1 MATNAVSKIIK
12 LSKDETILYY
22 DDVNEVLYM
31 LSPYK
36 TIYKYKDVTP
46 SMWSVITMGDKD
58 FLDSLLLTSP
68 FTVVKRIPSTATL
81 TYTLP
86 VPTVTMYSVNSS
98 NVAFAGYDEE
108 KRRLYVEF
116 NSGDVYEYYDVEPEV
131 WSGMQK
137 ADSKGSFLHWFI
149 KINDYRYNKVSGYV
163 GLDYTGEPMEPNAGE
178 PHPDGYMV
186 FKYEISL

>member
-1 MATNAVSKIIK
+1 MATNAVSKVIK

-31 LSPYK
+31 LSTYK

-178 PHPDGYMV
+178 PHPDGYMTG
-186 FKYEISL
+186 F